1 MADILSTAKTST
13 DGSAADHAFGFSTRA
28 LHAGH
33 RPDAET
39 GSRAVPIYQTT
50 SYVFEDTEHAANL
63 FNLQR
68 FGNIYTRIMN
78 PTTAVFEERMAAL
91 ERGVGALAV
100 ASGQAA
106 QFIALMSLLQQGDEI
121 VAASTLYGG
130 TYTQF
135 DVSFRRL
142 GINTTFVDPDTPEN
156 FRRAITPRTR
166 LLYAETIGNPRV
178 NVLDISPVAEMAHAA
193 GIPLVIDNTFA
204 SPYLC
209 RPIEHGADI
218 VLHSATK
225 FIGGHGTSIGGVIVD
240 SGRFPWDR
248 GAFPQLLEPSK
259 GYHGIRF
266 YETFGDFAFIMKA
279 RVEGLRDFGPAL
291 SPFNSFLFLQGIETL
306 KLRMECHSRNALAVA
321 QHLSEHPHV
330 GWVNYPGLAS
340 SPYHKLAQKYLPLG
354 AGAIMTFGIR
364 GGLDAGRRFIE
375 SLKLFSHLA
384 NVGDAKSLVIHP
396 ASTTHQQLTDEEKLA
411 GGVTNDMIRLSIG
424 IEDIEDIVWD
434 LDQALVA
441 AQRA

>member
-1 MADILSTAKTST
+1 MSDVTST
-13 DGSAADHAFGFSTRA
+13 PATSSDGSAEEHVFGFATRA
-28 LHAGH
+28 LHAGQK
-33 RPDAET
+33 PDPAT
-39 GSRAVPIYQTT
+39 GARAVPIYQTT
-50 SYVFEDTEHAANL
+50 SYVFEDTEHAAAL

-91 ERGVGALAV
+91 ERGVGALGL

-106 QFIALMSLLQQGDEI
+106 QLIAITSLCQAGDEI
-121 VAASTLYGG
+121 VSASTLYGG

-135 DVSFRRL
+135 DVSFRKI
-142 GINTTFVDPDTPEN
+142 GINTTFVDPEDPEN
-156 FRRAITPRTR
+156 FRRAITPRTK
-166 LLYAETIGNPRV
+166 LLYGETIGNPRI
-178 NVLDISPVAEMAHAA
+178 NVLDIEAVAKIAHEAN
-193 GIPLVIDNTFA
+193 IPLVIDNTFA

-218 VLHSATK
+218 VVHSATK
-225 FIGGHGTSIGGVIVD
+225 FIGGHGTSIGGVLVD
-240 SGRFPWDR
+240 SGKFPWNK

-266 YETFGDFAFIMKA
+266 HETFGDIAYIIKA

-291 SPFNSFLFLQGIETL
+291 SPFNSFLFLQGLETL
-306 KLRMECHSRNALAVA
+306 NLRMDRHSRNALTVA
-321 QHLSEHPHV
+321 EHLSRHPNV
-330 GWVNYPGLAS
+330 GWVSYPGLPS

-354 AGAIMTFGIR
+354 AGAILTFGIR
-364 GGLDAGRRFIE
+364 GGLEAGRRFID

-396 ASTTHQQLTDEEKLA
+396 ASTTHQQLSDAEKVTA
-411 GGVTNDMIRLSIG
+411 GVTNDLVRLSVGIEE
-424 IEDIEDIVWD
+424 IEDILWD
-434 LDQALVA
+434 LDQALA
-441 AQRA
+441 AAHRT

>member
-1 MADILSTAKTST
+1 MSTPDRS
-13 DGSAADHAFGFSTRA
+13 FGFATRA

-39 GSRAVPIYQTT
+39 GARAIPIYQTT
-50 SYVFEDTEHAANL
+50 SYVFEDTAHAAAL

-78 PTTAVFEERMAAL
+78 PTTAAFEERMAAL

-100 ASGQAA
+100 GSGQAA
-106 QFIALMSLLQQGDEI
+106 QFLAATSLLEAGDEI
-121 VAASTLYGG
+121 VAAKTLYGG

-142 GINTTFVDPDTPEN
+142 GIQTTFVDPDDPEN

-166 LLYAETIGNPRV
+166 MLYGETIGNPLL
-178 NVLDISPVAEMAHAA
+178 NVLDIEAVAAVAHEANL
-193 GIPLVIDNTFA
+193 PLVIDNTFA

-218 VLHSATK
+218 VVHSATK

-248 GAFPQLLEPSK
+248 GRFPQLLEPSK

-266 YETFGDFAFIMKA
+266 YETFGDMAYIMKA

-291 SPFNSFLFLQGIETL
+291 SPFNSFLFIQGLETL
-306 KLRMECHSRNALAVA
+306 KLRMQCHSENARKVA
-321 QHLSEHPHV
+321 EFLQGHGCV
-330 GWVNYPGLAS
+330 AWVNYPGLES
-340 SPYHKLAQKYLPLG
+340 SRYHALAQKYLPRG
-354 AGAIMTFGIR
+354 AGAIVTFGIQ
-364 GGLDAGRRFIE
+364 GGLEAGRRFIE
-375 SLKLFSHLA
+375 ALQVFSHLA
-384 NVGDAKSLVIHP
+384 NIGDAKSLVIHP
-396 ASTTHQQLTDEEKLA
+396 ASTTHQQLSAEEKQACGISDDL
-411 GGVTNDMIRLSIG
+411 IRLSIG
-424 IEDIEDIVWD
+424 IEELDDILWD
-434 LDQALVA
+434 LDQALG
-441 AQRA
+441 RAR